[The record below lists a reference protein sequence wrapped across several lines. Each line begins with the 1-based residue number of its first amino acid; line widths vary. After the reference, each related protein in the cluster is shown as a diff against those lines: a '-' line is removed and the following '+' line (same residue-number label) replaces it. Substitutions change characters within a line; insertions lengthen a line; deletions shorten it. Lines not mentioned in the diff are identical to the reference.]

1 MQSPF
6 QFKQIQTLNIRSDQN
21 PRVSIESELM
31 VITANINSIETVI
44 TVPVDCLIKN
54 KDGSE
59 VKPFPLKSQS
69 KVSSLRSKQIQS
81 PRIKNRFF
89 VNSGKKRQGEL
100 NGMAKLTEKQVVE
113 IKEILKDKSYIS
125 TFTNKG
131 QFYDEVAKAYN
142 VTRACILAIKTN
154 TTWRHVSV

>member
-89 VNSGKKRQGEL
+89 VNS
-100 NGMAKLTEKQVVE
+100 
-113 IKEILKDKSYIS
+113 LKSDKVNLMVWLSLQKS
-125 TFTNKG
+125 K
-131 QFYDEVAKAYN
+131 
-142 VTRACILAIKTN
+142 
-154 TTWRHVSV
+154 